1 MSDPRTTLSP
11 GDLVAWD
18 EGIEGRG
25 VAIML
30 VSDDGGE
37 LLFQFGTKPWSQMGG
52 LRVGE
57 VVDALVHAPLLRV
70 HGYIYKCFDKVSGQ
84 SYMDPRLEAEI
95 Q

>member
-1 MSDPRTTLSP
+1 MSDSRTTLSP

-30 VSDDGGE
+30 VSDDGQE

-52 LRVGE
+52 MT
-57 VVDALVHAPLLRV
+57 APLVVEYLKGRV
-70 HGYIYKCFDKVSGQ
+70 LFEKGHLFKCYDKASDQ